1 MSAILKLR
9 KENDGRV
16 AGDQGEQASN
26 GSEEDAAGC
35 QSSSSPALSFT
46 CSYIV
51 LSLFSVKRAEEVE
64 MGRVQMPLERAS
76 DRRVSCEVMTALQA

>member
-1 MSAILKLR
+1 MIRLNRHQMGLR
-9 KENDGRV
+9 
-16 AGDQGEQASN
+16 N
-26 GSEEDAAGC
+26 GAAGC
-35 QSSSSPALSFT
+35 QLCSSPALSFT

-76 DRRVSCEVMTALQA
+76 DRRASCEVMTALHA